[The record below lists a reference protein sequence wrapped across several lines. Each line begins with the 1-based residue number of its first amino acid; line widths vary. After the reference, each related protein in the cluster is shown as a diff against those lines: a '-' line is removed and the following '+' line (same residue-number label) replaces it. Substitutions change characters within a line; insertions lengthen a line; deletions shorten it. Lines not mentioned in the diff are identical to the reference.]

1 MRDLELRGAGSLLG
15 DEQSGHVAAV
25 GFELY
30 CDLLA
35 EAVAD
40 LQGVAPE
47 RLAAGPRIELALDAY
62 VPADYVGLEAVKMDV
77 HRRIALAVEID
88 QLRDLELE
96 LADRFG
102 PVPEP
107 VQHLIGMQ
115 ELRLTAAPLGT
126 VVIQVGRDGARILG
140 TKLSLGEA
148 KVLRDRIDGI
158 IATPAK
164 DELRLPVGQSGSP
177 IERARELAD
186 AIIGLRSE
194 AS

>member
-1 MRDLELRGAGSLLG
+1 
-15 DEQSGHVAAV
+15 
-25 GFELY
+25 
-30 CDLLA
+30 
-35 EAVAD
+35 
-40 LQGVAPE
+40 
-47 RLAAGPRIELALDAY
+47 
-62 VPADYVGLEAVKMDV
+62 
-77 HRRIALAVEID
+77 
-88 QLRDLELE
+88 
-96 LADRFG
+96 
-102 PVPEP
+102 
-107 VQHLIGMQ
+107 MQ

-148 KVLRDRIDGI
+148 KVLRERIDGI